1 MPKNPSYHKNLHIK
15 RLKFNL
21 DLSNNNILDSSNTN
35 LSLNHYFPPL
45 QNCNMVNFNNIK
57 FTNLKKTT
65 KKISLTIPLDLFEK
79 IKVRANK
86 FDIPYQSLIKMYIFK
101 AYNEYLQK

>member
-1 MPKNPSYHKNLHIK
+1 MENLKKIPEFKNEAEEFEFWSKSDCFEYINWDKA
-15 RLKFNL
+15 R
-21 DLSNNNILDSSNTN
+21 NT
-35 LSLNHYFPPL
+35 
-45 QNCNMVNFNNIK
+45 K

-65 KKISLTIPLDLFEK
+65 KKISLTIPFDLFEK

-86 FDIPYQSLIKMYIFK
+86 FNIPYQSLIKMYILK

>member
-1 MPKNPSYHKNLHIK
+1 MKIYKKIPEFKNEAEEFDFWSK
-15 RLKFNL
+15 
-21 DLSNNNILDSSNTN
+21 SDSFEYINWDKAK
-35 LSLNHYFPPL
+35 
-45 QNCNMVNFNNIK
+45 NIK

-65 KKISLTIPLDLFEK
+65 KKISLTLPLDLFEK

-86 FDIPYQSLIKMYIFK
+86 FDIPYQSLIKMYILK